1 MLLLRGKLFKVRH
14 RGNSDDNI
22 CRLTWRVDLPF
33 WVWNWCNISRVRTTG
48 TIAISMLISLKRNQ
62 VCLCLALLCSLSTG
76 TLVARVAHGHH
87 SFTAEFVAD
96 KTATLTG
103 TVTQVWFKNPHVRY
117 LFTVKGKDGEEE
129 SWDARGSPVVWLA
142 RKGWTKDTI
151 KVGDTVEMYGYLG
164 RDGIKMLSIMT
175 ITLADGT
182 VLVDKVPE

>member
-1 MLLLRGKLFKVRH
+1 MKKHGFFVLVGL
-14 RGNSDDNI
+14 
-22 CRLTWRVDLPF
+22 
-33 WVWNWCNISRVRTTG
+33 
-48 TIAISMLISLKRNQ
+48 LISLAAGM
-62 VCLCLALLCSLSTG
+62 LLAS
-76 TLVARVAHGHH
+76 VAHSHH

-96 KTATLTG
+96 KTATLKG

-117 LFTVKGKDGEEE
+117 LFVVENEEGEEE
-129 SWDARGSPVVWLA
+129 TWDARGSPVVWLA
-142 RKGWTKDTI
+142 RKGWKKDTI